1 MKVSHSEGVA
11 IHTGPESC
19 AVGRKAEG
27 EALTGGR
34 VGRVL
39 SSESAEVWGADV
51 LGRGGRQHA
60 GSRYGKRDWD
70 PTESKTPSMH
80 GRTSRGN
87 REILCSP
94 AKDDGLAGRSG
105 KSQDVRR

>member
-1 MKVSHSEGVA
+1 MKVSHGEGVA
-11 IHTGPESC
+11 IHIGPESC
-19 AVGRKAEG
+19 AVDRKVGG

-34 VGRVL
+34 VGWVL

-51 LGRGGRQHA
+51 LGQGGRQHPT
-60 GSRYGKRDWD
+60 SRYGERGWD
-70 PTESKTPSMH
+70 PTESETPSMH
-80 GRTSRGN
+80 ARTSYGN

-94 AKDDGLAGRSG
+94 ATDDGLAGRSG